1 MWIDWDRCSKQL
13 TMGWGWR
20 VGRIFWSIC
29 SVCIIFSKYD
39 ITNIFIYLWMYKL
52 LQLTYLSLSKYI
64 ETADQYHILMSLVI
78 VLSDDI
84 HACSI
89 I

>member
-1 MWIDWDRCSKQL
+1 
-13 TMGWGWR
+13 
-20 VGRIFWSIC
+20 
-29 SVCIIFSKYD
+29 
-39 ITNIFIYLWMYKL
+39 MYKL